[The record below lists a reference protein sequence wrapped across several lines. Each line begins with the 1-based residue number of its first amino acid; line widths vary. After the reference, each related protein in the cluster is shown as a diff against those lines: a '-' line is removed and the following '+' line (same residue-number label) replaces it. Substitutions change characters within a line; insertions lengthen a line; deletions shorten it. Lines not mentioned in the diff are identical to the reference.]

1 MSVSSPRGV
10 WDGNDDGA
18 ALGIPLSHFSEVGTF
33 PLGKR
38 KKPLQL
44 SCNKVSFCKLE
55 KSHQRKLR
63 GKITGDKNISLSV
76 VAVKALCL
84 RMLH

>member
-38 KKPLQL
+38 KKSLQL
-44 SCNKVSFCKLE
+44 SCNKVS
-55 KSHQRKLR
+55 
-63 GKITGDKNISLSV
+63 
-76 VAVKALCL
+76 
-84 RMLH
+84 